1 MKKLS
6 LFLALMLLFS
16 SIGLTAFAQEAT
28 ASPRFSSY
36 DEVNEAITVIPATDS
51 QAELGYLKGITAIL
65 EVDGLQFKDL
75 NGNGKLDVYED
86 WRQNTEARAA
96 DLIAQLSLEEKSR
109 FLVQSDMPK
118 SIYADEDG
126 TENAWYYI
134 TNYGIIHML
143 DNSGAGTPD
152 VMTKRHN
159 AVQAM
164 AETNAYS
171 IPVTITSDRQ
181 YNAWAGYIDTAHDAI
196 GTATDI
202 ELASAILSAYAKET
216 AATGIHVTLQPYGV
230 EIGSWYGEDPAYL
243 AAMTSAEVQAYQS
256 NGVYTCVKHFI
267 TRGGDQSFASGRSIA
282 ANVENYMHPW
292 KAAINAGTQ
301 WIMNNSAGEG
311 LDGLNIDF
319 SRESMKY
326 LRETLGFDGVVVT
339 DWGSIGYAAKG
350 VDADGIDLGTLSLPE
365 RYAYEINN
373 GVDQLGINY
382 VTLDASKAAG
392 NCYNLNDVY
401 AAISDGLILIE
412 RVDQAIMRL
421 LRTKFNL
428 HLFENPYCSP
438 QQALELAASAEY
450 LNAPWAIADIESLA
464 AARNPELVELER
476 KLEAASAVLVKN
488 DNHLLPLRKD
498 QKVYVNSTNGNAIAD
513 YKKYISLYSSIAD
526 SMEEADVIIA
536 DLTRIDDAAE
546 LLIEDAA
553 AANKPLVIIA
563 NCIDPD
569 AWMLETADALLFLNF
584 TRIPDHGSAK
594 DGLIFTTEPAVYAQ
608 LLYGERKPTGK
619 IVKEIARDAEMDD
632 AQWKDLAG
640 DQGASMDVRML
651 LEAIMLSNEQHTT
664 PNNYGDPLLQY
675 QYGMSYDQDASFRYS
690 TLVVPTEKAEI
701 SVNLFL
707 DFYET
712 QIITVN
718 ASQKSGEA
726 FPIYCIVWNDGADG
740 ITDVEICDNG
750 TTIATRTMAVTGQSW
765 RIMKLDIALEGV
777 GEHVLSIGNLSATIN
792 VVE

>member
-1 MKKLS
+1 
-6 LFLALMLLFS
+6 
-16 SIGLTAFAQEAT
+16 
-28 ASPRFSSY
+28 
-36 DEVNEAITVIPATDS
+36 
-51 QAELGYLKGITAIL
+51 
-65 EVDGLQFKDL
+65 
-75 NGNGKLDVYED
+75 
-86 WRQNTEARAA
+86 
-96 DLIAQLSLEEKSR
+96 
-109 FLVQSDMPK
+109 
-118 SIYADEDG
+118 
-126 TENAWYYI
+126 
-134 TNYGIIHML
+134 
-143 DNSGAGTPD
+143 
-152 VMTKRHN
+152 
-159 AVQAM
+159 
-164 AETNAYS
+164 
-171 IPVTITSDRQ
+171 
-181 YNAWAGYIDTAHDAI
+181 
-196 GTATDI
+196 
-202 ELASAILSAYAKET
+202 
-216 AATGIHVTLQPYGV
+216 
-230 EIGSWYGEDPAYL
+230 
-243 AAMTSAEVQAYQS
+243 
-256 NGVYTCVKHFI
+256 
-267 TRGGDQSFASGRSIA
+267 
-282 ANVENYMHPW
+282 
-292 KAAINAGTQ
+292 
-301 WIMNNSAGEG
+301 
-311 LDGLNIDF
+311 
-319 SRESMKY
+319 
-326 LRETLGFDGVVVT
+326 
-339 DWGSIGYAAKG
+339 
-350 VDADGIDLGTLSLPE
+350 
-365 RYAYEINN
+365 
-373 GVDQLGINY
+373 
-382 VTLDASKAAG
+382 
-392 NCYNLNDVY
+392 
-401 AAISDGLILIE
+401 
-412 RVDQAIMRL
+412 
-421 LRTKFNL
+421 
-428 HLFENPYCSP
+428 
-438 QQALELAASAEY
+438 
-450 LNAPWAIADIESLA
+450 
-464 AARNPELVELER
+464 
-476 KLEAASAVLVKN
+476 
-488 DNHLLPLRKD
+488 
-498 QKVYVNSTNGNAIAD
+498 
-513 YKKYISLYSSIAD
+513 
-526 SMEEADVIIA
+526 MEEADVIIA

-726 FPIYCIVWNDGADG
+726 FPIYCIVLNDGADG